1 MCCSDDSCTVSV
13 RTAVPTG
20 SCRLFAHRT
29 HDDIERVD
37 PTDHDV
43 DGIDPTDHDI
53 DLDLTD
59 EDVDLDPTDY
69 DIDHTDRTDHNVDRP
84 DPTDRHVDHTYP
96 TDHDLLLHF
105 IDPMY
110 YSNDMRN
117 GFCTVYRAN
126 GWLPPFDM
134 CGQIA

>member
-1 MCCSDDSCTVSV
+1 M
-13 RTAVPTG
+13 PTG
-20 SCRLFAHRT
+20 SCRLFAHWT

-43 DGIDPTDHDI
+43 DRIDPTDHDI

-59 EDVDLDPTDY
+59 EDLDLDPTDY
-69 DIDHTDRTDHNVDRP
+69 DIDHTDR
-84 DPTDRHVDHTYP
+84 HVDHAYP
-96 TDHDLLLHF
+96 TDHDLLIDLIIHF

-110 YSNDMRN
+110 YSNDMRD
-117 GFCTVYRAN
+117 GFCTFYRAN